1 MLCHNCCNALI
12 STHTLILKALESQ
25 KFLKEKYSLQIKFE
39 TDNLTINTSTDHSRL
54 GDIKYAPTEFETVLV
69 EKIELEPIVDH
80 DHFVYDDPDE
90 EVLPSKPAKQVQES
104 AIVVKPIRTKTKS
117 AKSKTDIK
125 ADEPL
130 KEYSN
135 HELERK
141 TSKKKR
147 TIRVKKSKTVAI
159 TTNDVKSIAT
169 ESGSSQEQK
178 QEECNYTE
186 ADSKDDAK
194 TEEEGEPKNVEPKV
208 KKKYKEKK
216 KPRMCSICCKYLL
229 FYQ

>member
-25 KFLKEKYSLQIKFE
+25 KFFKEKYSLQIKFE
-39 TDNLTINTSTDHSRL
+39 TDNLTINTSTDHNRL
-54 GDIKYAPTEFETVLV
+54 GDIKYAPREFETVLV
-69 EKIELEPIVDH
+69 EKIELEPIID
-80 DHFVYDDPDE
+80 DHFVYDDADE
-90 EVLPSKPAKQVQES
+90 EVPSKPTNRVQES
-104 AIVVKPIRTKTKS
+104 AIVVKPIRTKTRS
-117 AKSKTDIK
+117 AKSKTEIK

-135 HELERK
+135 HSLERG

-147 TIRVKKSKTVAI
+147 TVKVKKSKTVTI
-159 TTNDVKSIAT
+159 TANNVKSITT
-169 ESGSSQEQK
+169 ESANSQEQK
-178 QEECNYTE
+178 QEECNYNET
-186 ADSKDDAK
+186 DSKDDVK
-194 TEEEGEPKNVEPKV
+194 TEKEGGPKNVEPKV

-229 FYQ
+229 CYQ